1 MQLFCGAR
9 RPPCRFCAREL
20 PVGREQ
26 HSHGVRVPLV
36 FAREVFPVCL
46 GRFAVGRRRHNGYS
60 ACSPFHCVFSVSAAR
75 PARMGMHC
83 RRDPVVLI
91 RHAASMRSIRK
102 TDMELP
108 LWDRSDRSRRGIVFY
123 SARILSTGLRF
134 ALLRTGRN
142 VARKEVNAAIPSM
155 TSHESG
161 PKIKREILI
170 ELRPRPFFWNLRCK
184 AMCETERYH
193 FRLRG
198 AAGGRPLSL

>member
-1 MQLFCGAR
+1 MPLRCVQYEKQIWNSPCGTGLTGPAGGLFFERSFLTHNLSRSQGKTAR
-9 RPPCRFCAREL
+9 IAGMSLRKCAQQKKQ
-20 PVGREQ
+20 P
-26 HSHGVRVPLV
+26 SHLRRV
-36 FAREVFPVCL
+36 VCL
-46 GRFAVGRRRHNGYS
+46 
-60 ACSPFHCVFSVSAAR
+60 
-75 PARMGMHC
+75 
-83 RRDPVVLI
+83 
-91 RHAASMRSIRK
+91 
-102 TDMELP
+102 
-108 LWDRSDRSRRGIVFY
+108 Y

-184 AMCETERYH
+184 ARCETERYH

-198 AAGGRPLSL
+198 AAGGRLFPCKNVSSGRKNSERPFIFV